1 MYLLFNWIIVVELIK
16 LLSFVWLDKI
26 TKWVAIKKLKTPCRG
41 VGGWVKVPFLTT
53 WILKIWEIYKYK
65 SAKIGIS
72 GNFADFNRYFVN
84 FERFLRYGWY
94 GHIKYVSKM
103 GWVGGSKCHSWPHG
117 KWTTWCA
124 RFFYCHPLGK
134 SILLYYFFFWC
145 IWFFFN

>member
-1 MYLLFNWIIVVELIK
+1 MSCKVCTVNGWNNQAIKSRSHKNRELET
-16 LLSFVWLDKI
+16 LD
-26 TKWVAIKKLKTPCRG
+26 KWVAIKKLKTPCRG

-124 RFFYCHPLGK
+124 RFFYCHPLD
-134 SILLYYFFFWC
+134 SHQITNTFH
-145 IWFFFN
+145 NRE

>member
-1 MYLLFNWIIVVELIK
+1 MR
-16 LLSFVWLDKI
+16 
-26 TKWVAIKKLKTPCRG
+26 KWVAIKKLKTPWRG
-41 VGGWVKVPFLTT
+41 VGEVGGWVQLPFLTT

-124 RFFYCHPLGK
+124 RFFYCHPLGICK
-134 SILLYYFFFWC
+134 FCFSEVISGWLHYIQRFVLNILIATRASWMKVPK
-145 IWFFFN
+145 IS